1 MRSVT
6 KKWIALKL
14 SSLLLTPLMIWFV
27 INLAGIYDKSFFEV
41 LNFFRSQPAKILFIL
56 FIIFAYLF
64 SSLSISEVFEDYIKD
79 EKIKNAANK
88 VLNFFAI
95 TIPLITIIAV
105 FRITI

>member
-1 MRSVT
+1 M
-6 KKWIALKL
+6 
-14 SSLLLTPLMIWFV
+14 LTPLMIWFA

-41 LNFFRSQPAKILFIL
+41 LSFFRSQPAKILFIL

-88 VLNFFAI
+88 ALNLFAI
-95 TIPLITIIAV
+95 VIPIITIIV
-105 FRITI
+105 ISNLGT